1 MRSTVA
7 WIAALVVAGAGV
19 FSWQRMQIAAL
30 REQVA
35 RQGADLAE
43 SRERMDLLSRLVEA
57 PAPRRTG
64 AYAAL
69 PARLARPDDSDAGAA
84 ALRADERRVIVGEYR
99 DVIARMNLPDAAAS
113 RLEDLLADRIEAF
126 LDAQDA
132 AERQGFAEGSAQ
144 MQGAVAL
151 AIAYDDRAI
160 AQLLGAEANGRL
172 NRLLFQPP
180 PEPAVQP
187 EPAAPTTVVTVV
199 VQAPPSPAYSEDAG
213 QPAAQ
218 APFALYAP
226 YWYGAPGFV
235 VLGNWG
241 RPAARGH
248 RVEPVPHRPP
258 LSPRERRS

>member
-1 MRSTVA
+1 VRSTAA
-7 WIAALVVAGAGV
+7 WIAALVAAGAGL

-43 SRERMDLLSRLVEA
+43 GRERMDLLSRLAEA
-57 PAPRRTG
+57 PGRTG

-69 PARLARPDDSDAGAA
+69 PARLGRPSDADTGAA

-99 DVIARMNLPDAAAS
+99 DVIARMNLPDATAS

-132 AERQGFAEGSAQ
+132 AERQGFAEGSAA

-172 NRLLFQPP
+172 NRLLFQAP
-180 PEPAVQP
+180 PEAAVQP
-187 EPAAPTTVVTVV
+187 EPAAPATVVTVV
-199 VQAPPSPAYSEDAG
+199 VQAPPPPAYPEDAG

-235 VLGNWG
+235 VVGNWG

-248 RVEPVPHRPP
+248 RVEPAPHRPP

>member
-7 WIAALVVAGAGV
+7 WIAALVVAGTGV
-19 FSWQRMQIAAL
+19 FSWQRTQIAAL

-57 PAPRRTG
+57 PARTG
-64 AYAAL
+64 AYAA
-69 PARLARPDDSDAGAA
+69 PQARLSRPSDADTGAA
-84 ALRADERRVIVGEYR
+84 TLRADERRVIVGEYR
-99 DVIARMNLPDAAAS
+99 DVIARMNLPDATAS
-113 RLEDLLADRIEAF
+113 RLGDLLADRIEAF

-132 AERQGFAEGSAQ
+132 AERQGFSEGSAE

-160 AQLLGAEANGRL
+160 AQLLGSEANGRL
-172 NRLLFQPP
+172 NRLLFQAPP
-180 PEPAVQP
+180 DPAVQP
-187 EPAAPTTVVTVV
+187 EPASPTTVVNVV

-218 APFALYAP
+218 ALFALYAP